1 MKINIKKF
9 FNLLLSF
16 VFLLG
21 FVLPIFSNVKIKDN
35 KAKAIINES
44 EIAFIQDIVS
54 TNNTEM
60 SLSLRANAVLNQTPF
75 NKNTNAMMEG
85 YSITPTA
92 DKNNEIRD
100 VEYEVIPF
108 ALDENKSVFMWIYL
122 PDSPN
127 TNLYN
132 LKISFTNEHGNSS
145 ITWEIRY
152 DKLYEIIST
161 NYQNKYGWKLFE
173 FTYKNA
179 SVENYLGDAS
189 LSKMRISYYF
199 DLNLE
204 DYLELPRSTNG
215 KLSFYH
221 IYLGGKMED
230 NINVALS
237 TEYVNYKMKKDFES
251 EFTSL
256 CLNDVYIV
264 KELQDIFEYIFV
276 GKYNLLLTGSHNNL
290 FQWEFYI
297 NNGKGR
303 TDVVSGYDFKMDTEG
318 LTSFNIQLTETRS
331 NKEISLFNNKI
342 EFNCSN
348 YSFGGFTQYKYELIE
363 EEVISLSFKLK
374 DGFKLTGKVKIESS
388 DEEIFKVNSYI
399 YDEKSKIYIVKITG
413 LKKGVASIVAKA
425 EGSRPNK
432 DEDQFQIMTKV
443 YVSKKEEK
451 FFNKK
456 TVIITVAFYGTTIL
470 IFGIFTFI
478 NMKRA
483 KKLTGEQTKEKSK
496 N

>member
-1 MKINIKKF
+1 
-9 FNLLLSF
+9 
-16 VFLLG
+16 
-21 FVLPIFSNVKIKDN
+21 
-35 KAKAIINES
+35 
-44 EIAFIQDIVS
+44 
-54 TNNTEM
+54 
-60 SLSLRANAVLNQTPF
+60 
-75 NKNTNAMMEG
+75 
-85 YSITPTA
+85 
-92 DKNNEIRD
+92 
-100 VEYEVIPF
+100 
-108 ALDENKSVFMWIYL
+108 
-122 PDSPN
+122 
-127 TNLYN
+127 
-132 LKISFTNEHGNSS
+132 
-145 ITWEIRY
+145 
-152 DKLYEIIST
+152 
-161 NYQNKYGWKLFE
+161 
-173 FTYKNA
+173 
-179 SVENYLGDAS
+179 
-189 LSKMRISYYF
+189 
-199 DLNLE
+199 
-204 DYLELPRSTNG
+204 
-215 KLSFYH
+215 
-221 IYLGGKMED
+221 
-230 NINVALS
+230 
-237 TEYVNYKMKKDFES
+237 
-251 EFTSL
+251 
-256 CLNDVYIV
+256 
-264 KELQDIFEYIFV
+264 
-276 GKYNLLLTGSHNNL
+276 
-290 FQWEFYI
+290 
-297 NNGKGR
+297 GKGR